1 MRASRLL
8 VDGLGGECVKIE
20 KGEAIAKAQHAD
32 QTNISGCA

>member
-1 MRASRLL
+1 MRPSRLL

-20 KGEAIAKAQHAD
+20 KDEAIAKAQHAD